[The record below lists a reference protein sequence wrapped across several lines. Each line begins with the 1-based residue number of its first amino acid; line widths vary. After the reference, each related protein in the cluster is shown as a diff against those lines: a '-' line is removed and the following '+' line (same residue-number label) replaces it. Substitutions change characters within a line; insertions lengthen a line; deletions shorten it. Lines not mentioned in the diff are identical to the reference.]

1 MGALSQ
7 LATRQR
13 SAGRASVIK
22 GGCKC
27 QSFSAQTK
35 MWGGPCPIAE
45 ALWGGGRQ
53 EEHRRERLVLHRGRL
68 EPGDGLSPLSV
79 SFCPSSDTINTEH

>member
-1 MGALSQ
+1 MPELQCPDKGVGWAL
-7 LATRQR
+7 AR
-13 SAGRASVIK
+13 
-22 GGCKC
+22 
-27 QSFSAQTK
+27 
-35 MWGGPCPIAE
+35 GPCPIAE